1 MPVDA
6 LKFSPIG
13 SPSFQPLTAEEE
25 NCRYGVG
32 LPSTPLPCRAA
43 SSFISWSVCSQ
54 SDRKRCRPSVSD
66 LNFCTAIEHTLYF
79 DLFNPSGDIM
89 LASSKTQRVDL
100 RISPAAKAMIQA
112 AAQAQDK
119 TVSEF
124 LLDSG
129 LTSAAETLA
138 DRRLFIL
145 DDTQWSAFQAA
156 LDAPPRERPR
166 LARLM
171 ATGK

>member
-1 MPVDA
+1 M
-6 LKFSPIG
+6 
-13 SPSFQPLTAEEE
+13 LT
-25 NCRYGVG
+25 
-32 LPSTPLPCRAA
+32 
-43 SSFISWSVCSQ
+43 
-54 SDRKRCRPSVSD
+54 
-66 LNFCTAIEHTLYF
+66 
-79 DLFNPSGDIM
+79 
-89 LASSKTQRVDL
+89 SSKTQRVEL
-100 RISPAAKAMIQA
+100 RISPTAKEMIQA

-145 DDTQWSAFQAA
+145 DDAQWLEFQAA
-156 LDAPPRERPR
+156 LDVPPRPRRR

-171 ATGK
+171 KTSS

>member
-1 MPVDA
+1 
-6 LKFSPIG
+6 
-13 SPSFQPLTAEEE
+13 
-25 NCRYGVG
+25 
-32 LPSTPLPCRAA
+32 
-43 SSFISWSVCSQ
+43 
-54 SDRKRCRPSVSD
+54 
-66 LNFCTAIEHTLYF
+66 
-79 DLFNPSGDIM
+79 M

-100 RISPAAKAMIQA
+100 RVSPAAKQMIQA

-129 LTSAAETLA
+129 LASAAETLA

-145 DDTQWSAFQAA
+145 DDAQWAKFEAA
-156 LDAPPRERPR
+156 LSAPPRARPR

-171 ATGK
+171 KTGK

>member
-1 MPVDA
+1 MP
-6 LKFSPIG
+6 I
-13 SPSFQPLTAEEE
+13 
-25 NCRYGVG
+25 
-32 LPSTPLPCRAA
+32 
-43 SSFISWSVCSQ
+43 
-54 SDRKRCRPSVSD
+54 
-66 LNFCTAIEHTLYF
+66 
-79 DLFNPSGDIM
+79 
-89 LASSKTQRVDL
+89 SSKTQRVDL
-100 RISPAAKAMIQA
+100 RVSPAAKQMILA

-145 DDTQWSAFQAA
+145 DDARWAEFRAA
-156 LDAPPRERPR
+156 LDAPPRARPR

-171 ATGK
+171 KSGQ

>member
-1 MPVDA
+1 
-6 LKFSPIG
+6 
-13 SPSFQPLTAEEE
+13 
-25 NCRYGVG
+25 
-32 LPSTPLPCRAA
+32 
-43 SSFISWSVCSQ
+43 
-54 SDRKRCRPSVSD
+54 
-66 LNFCTAIEHTLYF
+66 
-79 DLFNPSGDIM
+79 M

-100 RISPAAKAMIQA
+100 RVSPAAKQMIQA

-124 LLDSG
+124 LLASG

-145 DDTQWSAFQAA
+145 DDTQWAEFEAA
-156 LDAPPRERPR
+156 LNAPPRTRPR

-171 ATGK
+171 KTDQ

>member
-1 MPVDA
+1 MWRFSMRDENGCDANRPVT
-6 LKFSPIG
+6 FS
-13 SPSFQPLTAEEE
+13 AERVAWPAWPP
-25 NCRYGVG
+25 NH
-32 LPSTPLPCRAA
+32 
-43 SSFISWSVCSQ
+43 
-54 SDRKRCRPSVSD
+54 
-66 LNFCTAIEHTLYF
+66 CTDNGHTLYW
-79 DLFNPSGDIM
+79 DLLNFRGDIM

-100 RISPAAKAMIQA
+100 RISAAAKQMIQA

-129 LTSAAETLA
+129 LASAAETLA

-145 DDTQWSAFQAA
+145 DNAQWNAFQAA

-166 LARLM
+166 LAHLM
-171 ATGK
+171 TTGR

>member
-1 MPVDA
+1 
-6 LKFSPIG
+6 
-13 SPSFQPLTAEEE
+13 
-25 NCRYGVG
+25 
-32 LPSTPLPCRAA
+32 
-43 SSFISWSVCSQ
+43 
-54 SDRKRCRPSVSD
+54 
-66 LNFCTAIEHTLYF
+66 
-79 DLFNPSGDIM
+79 M

-100 RISPAAKAMIQA
+100 RISPAAKQMIQA

-129 LTSAAETLA
+129 LASAAETLA

-145 DDTQWSAFQAA
+145 DDAQWAEFEAA
-156 LDAPPRERPR
+156 LNAAPRARPR

-171 ATGK
+171 KTGK